1 MQRKVNH
8 MLKHPTLEKLQSLK
22 LTGMLKALEEQMSMP
37 EGESLS
43 FEQRLGLLVDRE
55 LLERDNRRLKTH
67 LKKARLRQN
76 ASVEDIDYR
85 HRRGLDKSLILSLA
99 GCQWIQRHHNAIITG
114 PTGVG
119 KTYLACALGQK
130 ACREGYSVIYRRLPR
145 LLGELTIAKGD
156 GRYLK
161 LLRTLEKTDLLVIDD
176 WGTTALT
183 DRQPHDLFEVLDDR
197 YDRRSTLIAA
207 QVPIEHWHQ
216 LIGDPTLADAIL
228 DRLIHNAHKIELK
241 GESMRKKRKTLTDP
255 NRENT

>member
-1 MQRKVNH
+1 
-8 MLKHPTLEKLQSLK
+8 MLNHPTLEKLQSLK
-22 LTGMLKALEEQMSMP
+22 LTGMLKALQEQMSMT

-43 FEQRLGLLVDRE
+43 FEERLGLLVDRE
-55 LLERDNRRLKTH
+55 VVERDNRRLTTR

-85 HRRGLDKSLILSLA
+85 HRRGLERSLILSLA
-99 GCQWIQRHHNAIITG
+99 GCQWIQKHLNAIITG

-119 KTYLACALGQK
+119 KTYLVCALGQK
-130 ACREGYSVIYRRLPR
+130 ACREGYSVIYRRLRR

-161 LLRTLEKTDLLVIDD
+161 LLTTLERTDLLVIDD
-176 WGTTALT
+176 WRTTALT
-183 DRQPHDLFEVLDDR
+183 DGQPHDLFEILDDR

-207 QVPIEHWHQ
+207 QVPIEHWHE

-228 DRLIHNAHKIELK
+228 DRLIHNAHKIDLK
-241 GESMRKKRKTLTDP
+241 GESMRKKRKTLTDL
-255 NRENT
+255 NQEST